1 MVVDSDVQQPEITGF
16 RIVLHNFEGPFDLLL
31 QLISAQKLDVTDV
44 ALAQVTD
51 EFVGYVK
58 QLGVSARLDEI
69 TEFLVVAATLLDLKA
84 ARLVPRG
91 EVDDVADLA
100 LLESRDL
107 LFARLLQY
115 RAYRQVADLFAV
127 WQASARLRYPRVVGL
142 EERFVGLLPPVVL
155 GHSAES
161 FAEFAASVFRPRPP
175 GVGEVGEV
183 RAVGGLGV
191 PGTVRGSG
199 SDGPCT
205 RPGVIGRGMLVAAL
219 AGGSAVFGGALAIIL
234 VYVAR
239 SMPSGQ
245 RSGIASLQQID
256 KSIDE
261 ASTSLGASGLQT
273 FVKVTL
279 PLIRPAFIAGLTY
292 AFARSM
298 TTLSPIVF
306 ITTPKTKIMTSQ
318 ILAEVDAGR
327 FGNAF
332 AFCTILIVIV
342 MAVIGLT
349 NLLVRDKSVAA
360 QSRAGL

>member
-58 QLGVSARLDEI
+58 QLGVSARL
-69 TEFLVVAATLLDLKA
+69 
-84 ARLVPRG
+84 

-175 GVGEVGEV
+175 EVVEVGHVHKVGVSVPEQAVRVLDMFRLVGPDRWLGFEALTRDCGVSLEV
-183 RAVGGLGV
+183 VGRFLALLELYKAQVVVFEQVESLGELKV
-191 PGTVRGSG
+191 AWT
-199 SDGPCT
+199 
-205 RPGVIGRGMLVAAL
+205 GVDVDPMVVL
-219 AGGSAVFGGALAIIL
+219 AG
-234 VYVAR
+234 R
-239 SMPSGQ
+239 W
-245 RSGIASLQQID
+245 
-256 KSIDE
+256 E
-261 ASTSLGASGLQT
+261 
-273 FVKVTL
+273 
-279 PLIRPAFIAGLTY
+279 
-292 AFARSM
+292 
-298 TTLSPIVF
+298 
-306 ITTPKTKIMTSQ
+306 
-318 ILAEVDAGR
+318 
-327 FGNAF
+327 
-332 AFCTILIVIV
+332 
-342 MAVIGLT
+342 
-349 NLLVRDKSVAA
+349 
-360 QSRAGL
+360 